1 MIFLDGIR
9 SACYDIL
16 LAFAGADA
24 VPVSFFMDLVSL
36 SQFLMEHVLLQPSSK
51 QMLLPAHFA
60 ACRMLLSIHKVVG
73 KVPRWCA
80 AVLNLLVAETAQQQV
95 PSNQTRSRMRWRGP
109 ICCNKVART
118 SQKTI
123 CVTVWFAACG
133 SVSAVFSSQEPGAQ
147 GQVPHACWGLQVWL
161 CDEEA
166 LTFQWCLML
175 DAARC

>member
-16 LAFAGADA
+16 LASAGADA

-95 PSNQTRSRMRWRGP
+95 HVEPDQKPHALERSN
-109 ICCNKVART
+109 IKVART

-123 CVTVWFAACG
+123 CVTVFFAACG
-133 SVSAVFSSQEPGAQ
+133 SVGAVFSSQEPGAQ